1 MLYIGNKAIY
11 ELQNNRTLHK
21 ITYCEIILVGIT
33 QLEGLLFVHC
43 KDHIAVEAVLL
54 KEYEDHMKRIFQRMF
69 ENVIYIKKRQEL
81 VEQTFQITTIAMQH
95 GQKFITMK
103 LGNLFN
109 VSKQIVLL
117 SPQAQWQIFALEY
130 VGIVLQSSE
139 ETLHVGLLGVY
150 ELLENRMH
158 ALIALIT

>member
-1 MLYIGNKAIY
+1 MP
-11 ELQNNRTLHK
+11 
-21 ITYCEIILVGIT
+21 
-33 QLEGLLFVHC
+33 
-43 KDHIAVEAVLL
+43 
-54 KEYEDHMKRIFQRMF
+54 
-69 ENVIYIKKRQEL
+69 ENIIYIKKRQEL